1 MEPQAAYAAF
11 IGGFKSKF
19 TYFLPIIPDI
29 HEHFQPIKD
38 TIANKFIPAILGG
51 RIVNNVER
59 KLISLPTRYRG
70 LAIAVIK
77 DIAKME
83 YPNSRRITEVLALSI
98 NNQDLS
104 YNLDTSNIKKIKEK
118 IKCEKSSSIKAT

>member
-19 TYFLPIIPDI
+19 TYFLPTIPDI
-29 HEHFQPIKD
+29 HEYFQPIKD
-38 TIANKFIPAILGG
+38 TIANKLIPAILGG
-51 RIVNNVER
+51 RIVNDVER
-59 KLISLPTRYRG
+59 KLISLPTKYRG
-70 LAIAVIK
+70 LAIPVIK

-83 YPNSRRITEVLALSI
+83 YLNSRRITEVLALSI

-104 YNLDTSNIKKIKEK
+104 YNVDTSNIKQIKEK
-118 IKCEKSSSIKAT
+118 IKCEKSSSIKTN